1 MLNSKLGS
9 LVFLSYWKLF
19 VSGSLRGTESGTINL
34 PDRIE
39 TRSRVKRQDLLY
51 SLGVAILSL
60 PASDHMAL
68 WTLKEQE

>member
-19 VSGSLRGTESGTINL
+19 ISGSVCGTDIGTTNQ

-39 TRSRVKRQDLLY
+39 TRSRVKRQDLFY
-51 SLGVAILSL
+51 SLGVAIVSL
-60 PASDHMAL
+60 PASDQMAL